1 MFGALLGAIPGVIGA
16 IMQGQAQQEQNYTN
30 EENLQFQRENA
41 RKQYALATA
50 GRTDA
55 YGNKMT
61 YNEAL
66 NQWDTQLTPQQ
77 KAIIS
82 AQQREQLYSMTEGTR
97 RAHDLA
103 ARQEARGKEA
113 G

>member
-77 KAIIS
+77 KAIHIS
-82 AQQREQLYSMTEGTR
+82 TAE
-97 RAHDLA
+97 RAALQHDGGHA
-103 ARQEARGKEA
+103 ASA
-113 G
+113 